1 MKKEIFPRGMADQ
14 YEQDDY
20 MVFEDLM
27 VYKDSVFRIC
37 LGFSK
42 NPWDAEE
49 LTQEV
54 FLKAY
59 RKIRSLDNS
68 NLSRGWLFKVARNTC
83 LDYVKKRRVKRLFQL
98 KSNSPSVDDNSP
110 EMRVIQNEQ
119 LQILKRAV
127 SQLSKRNR
135 EVFVLK
141 EYGHLSYEE
150 IALTLG
156 IKKGTVMS
164 RLNRA
169 RQAVMNK
176 LKEVDDEKK

>member
-1 MKKEIFPRGMADQ
+1 MGKHLEPEQRDADIFKE
-14 YEQDDY
+14 
-20 MVFEDLM
+20 LM
-27 VYKDSVFRIC
+27 SYNESVFRIC

-59 RKIRSLDNS
+59 RKIGSLNHSD
-68 NLSRGWLFKVARNTC
+68 LSREWLFRIAKNTC
-83 LDYVKKRRVKRLFQL
+83 LDHIKKKRLRRLFPL
-98 KSNSPSVDDNSP
+98 KSNNDSVEQNTP
-110 EMRVIQNEQ
+110 ELRMIQREQ
-119 LQILKRAV
+119 LQTLKRAI
-127 SQLSKRNR
+127 SQLHKKHR

-141 EYGHLSYEE
+141 EYGHLSYQE

-156 IKKGTVMS
+156 IKEGTVMS

-169 RQAVMNK
+169 RRAIMTQ
-176 LKEVDDEKK
+176 LREVENEK

>member
-1 MKKEIFPRGMADQ
+1 MA
-14 YEQDDY
+14 EQHERDVY
-20 MVFEDLM
+20 KAFEDLM
-27 VYKDSVFRIC
+27 IYKDSVFRIC
-37 LGFSK
+37 LGFSRD
-42 NPWDAEE
+42 PWDAEE
-49 LTQEV
+49 LAQEV

-59 RKIRSLDNS
+59 RKIGSLDNS
-68 NLSRGWLFKVARNTC
+68 ELSRGWLFKVARNTC
-83 LDYVKKRRVKRLFQL
+83 LDYVKKRRLRRMFQL
-98 KSNSPSVDDNSP
+98 KLNNPSVENNTP
-110 EMRVIQNEQ
+110 EKRIIQNEQ
-119 LQILKRAV
+119 FQILKRAV

-169 RQAVMNK
+169 RQAVMSK
-176 LKEVDDEKK
+176 LREVNDEKK

>member
-1 MKKEIFPRGMADQ
+1 MKKEKFHKDMAKQ
-14 YEQDDY
+14 YERY
-20 MVFEDLM
+20 NSNIFEELM
-27 VYKDSVFRIC
+27 SYKESVFRIC

-42 NPWDAEE
+42 DPLDAEE

-59 RKIRSLDNS
+59 RKILSLDNS
-68 NLSRGWLFKVARNTC
+68 NLSRGWLFKVAKNTC
-83 LDYVKKRRVKRLFQL
+83 LDYVKKKRLKRLFQL
-98 KSNSPSVDDNSP
+98 KSNNPSVDYNSP

-127 SQLSKRNR
+127 SQLSKKNR
-135 EVFVLK
+135 EVFILK

-156 IKKGTVMS
+156 VKKGTVMS

-169 RQAVMNK
+169 RQAVMNQ
-176 LKEVDDEKK
+176 LREVDDEKK

>member
-1 MKKEIFPRGMADQ
+1 MKKEKFHKNMARPYERHNSNIFD
-14 YEQDDY
+14 E
-20 MVFEDLM
+20 LM
-27 VYKDSVFRIC
+27 SYKENIFRIC
-37 LGFSK
+37 LGFSR

-59 RKIRSLDNS
+59 RKISSLDNS
-68 NLSRGWLFKVARNTC
+68 HLSRGWLFKVAKNTC
-83 LDYVKKRRVKRLFQL
+83 LDYVKKRHLKRLFQL

-169 RQAVMNK
+169 RQTVINK

>member
-1 MKKEIFPRGMADQ
+1 MKKEKFHKDMAKQ
-14 YEQDDY
+14 YERY
-20 MVFEDLM
+20 NSNIFEELM
-27 VYKDSVFRIC
+27 SYKESVFRIC

-42 NPWDAEE
+42 DPLDAEE

-59 RKIRSLDNS
+59 RKINSLDNS
-68 NLSRGWLFKVARNTC
+68 NLSKGWLFKVAKNTC
-83 LDYVKKRRVKRLFQL
+83 LDYVKKKRLKRLFQL
-98 KSNSPSVDDNSP
+98 KSNSPSVDYNSP

-127 SQLSKRNR
+127 SQLSKKNR

-156 IKKGTVMS
+156 VKKGTVMS

-169 RQAVMNK
+169 RQAVMNQ
-176 LKEVDDEKK
+176 LREVDDEKK

>member
-1 MKKEIFPRGMADQ
+1 MKKVISLTGMAEQ
-14 YEQDDY
+14 YGQRDY
-20 MVFEDLM
+20 KVFEDM
-27 VYKDSVFRIC
+27 MIYKDSVFRIC

-42 NPWDAEE
+42 DPWDAEE

-59 RKIRSLDNS
+59 RKISSRDNS
-68 NLSRGWLFKVARNTC
+68 NLSKRWLFKVARNTC
-83 LDYVKKRRVKRLFQL
+83 LDYVKKRRLKRLFQL
-98 KSNSPSVDDNSP
+98 KSNGPSVDDNSP
-110 EMRVIQNEQ
+110 EMKVVQNEQ

-169 RQAVMNK
+169 RQTVMNK
-176 LKEVDDEKK
+176 LREVDDDKK